1 MSSAR
6 GLLYIFRMFTP
17 ERTKAMPMT
26 TAMPHSKMLS
36 DGPQMTSVEILY
48 QTPGRPHLIQSFLW
62 QDYDVAPEFPR
73 LKRFLRFWAERFGVT
88 VHSIHLIEQEETSPA
103 EAHYMG
109 YSLVV
114 H

>member
-1 MSSAR
+1 
-6 GLLYIFRMFTP
+6 
-17 ERTKAMPMT
+17 
-26 TAMPHSKMLS
+26 MPHLS
-36 DGPQMTSVEILY
+36 ALSSRLSPGHGPQLTSVEILY

-73 LKRFLRFWAERFGVT
+73 LRRFLRFWAARFEVT
-88 VHSIHLIEQEETSPA
+88 VHSIHLVAQEEPSP
-103 EAHYMG
+103 EDSHYMG

>member
-1 MSSAR
+1 
-6 GLLYIFRMFTP
+6 MFTP